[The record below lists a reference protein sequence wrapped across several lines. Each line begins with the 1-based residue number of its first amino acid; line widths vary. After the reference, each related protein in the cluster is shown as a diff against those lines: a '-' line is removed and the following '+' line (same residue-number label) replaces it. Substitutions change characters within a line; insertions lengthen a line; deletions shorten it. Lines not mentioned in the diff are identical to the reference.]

1 MDITLESE
9 DVLKEKMF
17 YGYYFKNCNY
27 GQTVCDESVICIQFQ
42 VIVIIKFAIYKDKL
56 YWIDETFL
64 FKSVPDVCSNG

>member
-1 MDITLESE
+1 M
-9 DVLKEKMF
+9 
-17 YGYYFKNCNY
+17 
-27 GQTVCDESVICIQFQ
+27 VCGESVICIQFQ